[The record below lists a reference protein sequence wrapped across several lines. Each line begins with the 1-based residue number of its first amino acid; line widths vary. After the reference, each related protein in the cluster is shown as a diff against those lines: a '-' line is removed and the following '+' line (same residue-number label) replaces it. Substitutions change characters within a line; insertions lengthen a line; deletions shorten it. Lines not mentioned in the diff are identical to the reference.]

1 MRLELFFRVRP
12 SPLDLLRSPVLVC
25 SVGVLLRGCMLHLE
39 LSPPPHAMPG
49 ALQTFRFYIKNIEL
63 ILMSLLFH
71 ILRSRSARENIWWH
85 WVYAATFFSITNL
98 YGWHSSDSAK
108 QQVLLSHWASWTAYW
123 GTQTHLVKRKE
134 NQYTF
139 WSHEEAA
146 VVSHTPR
153 GAEIPGSQQG
163 GCLKS
168 LKVLALSYH
177 LYTSNMQVVSS

>member
-1 MRLELFFRVRP
+1 MLRKRDCALQWELNCSLCRVRP
-12 SPLDLLRSPVLVC
+12 SPSDLLRSPVLVC
-25 SVGVLLRGCMLHLE
+25 SVGVLLGGCMLHLE
-39 LSPPPHAMPG
+39 LSLPPHAMPG
-49 ALQTFRFYIKNIEL
+49 ALQTFRYYIKNIEL

-98 YGWHSSDSAK
+98 YGWHSSGSAK

-123 GTQTHLVKRKE
+123 GTQTHLIKRKE

-139 WSHEEAA
+139 WSHEEAT

-163 GCLKS
+163 ACP
-168 LKVLALSYH
+168 
-177 LYTSNMQVVSS
+177 